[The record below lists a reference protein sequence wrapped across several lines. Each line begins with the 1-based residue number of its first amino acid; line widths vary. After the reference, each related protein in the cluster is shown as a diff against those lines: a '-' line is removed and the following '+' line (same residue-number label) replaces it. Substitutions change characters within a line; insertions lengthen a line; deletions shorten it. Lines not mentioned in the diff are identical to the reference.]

1 MLFSKAQKE
10 KPKKKL
16 GPVLVVSTLATVG
29 AYAIV
34 STVKNKMAKM
44 CHGMH
49 RLFKGKGCTCESCSE
64 GSESSDEYGM
74 KTEQ

>member
-1 MLFSKAQKE
+1 MLFLKAQKE

-16 GPVLVVSTLATVG
+16 GSTLIVSTLATVG

-34 STVKNKMAKM
+34 STVKNKMSKM

-49 RLFKGKGCTCESCSE
+49 RLFKGKSSECDTQDEGCEP
-64 GSESSDEYGM
+64 SDEYGM
-74 KTEQ
+74 KGG

>member
-1 MLFSKAQKE
+1 MLFSKTQKE

-16 GPVLVVSTLATVG
+16 GATLVVSTLATVG

-34 STVKNKMAKM
+34 STVKNKMARM

-49 RLFKGKGCTCESCSE
+49 RLFKGKGCECQGGGEGCEA
-64 GSESSDEYGM
+64 SDEYGM
-74 KTEQ
+74 KGE